1 MVCFIE
7 SLWAWKLSFSCEKS
21 GMMRIVLLFV
31 ALAFGI
37 VAFGG
42 NFQKDSP
49 ELLAER
55 PALQAENRL
64 PSAVIDAVVKNFPG
78 YSMQKVSEKRSQ
90 DGTVSYELTLR
101 NISGTEITVTF
112 YPDGK
117 LKI

>member
-1 MVCFIE
+1 MLLRRFGHGNCLFPCR
-7 SLWAWKLSFSCEKS
+7 KN
-21 GMMRIVLLFV
+21 GMMRIVVLFV
-31 ALAFGI
+31 ALTFG
-37 VAFGG
+37 VAAFGG
-42 NFQKDSP
+42 NFQKNSP
-49 ELLAER
+49 ELLAEYT
-55 PALQAENRL
+55 ALPAENRL